1 MDRSEFGVSHTERE
15 SMHRY
20 TVTRI
25 NIAMQYK
32 NRCLLRIKDI
42 FEITA
47 SIIFQQYHV
56 FVVYVA
62 QSQNRS

>member
-1 MDRSEFGVSHTERE
+1 MDGSEFGVSHTERE

-25 NIAMQYK
+25 NIAMYK
-32 NRCLLRIKDI
+32 NRCLLRIKDM

-47 SIIFQQYHV
+47 PFETKLGMV
-56 FVVYVA
+56 PLM
-62 QSQNRS
+62 